1 MEENLKIRLR
11 FVVGHLQEPADQ
23 AVLDAEQRTHNDF
36 LVLDVKETY
45 DNLVL
50 KVNAFAVFT

>member
-1 MEENLKIRLR
+1 MEEEFKIRLR

-23 AVLDAEQRTHNDF
+23 AALDQEQRVHRDF
-36 LVLDVKETY
+36 YVVDVKETY

-50 KVNAFAVFT
+50 KVSAPVQY